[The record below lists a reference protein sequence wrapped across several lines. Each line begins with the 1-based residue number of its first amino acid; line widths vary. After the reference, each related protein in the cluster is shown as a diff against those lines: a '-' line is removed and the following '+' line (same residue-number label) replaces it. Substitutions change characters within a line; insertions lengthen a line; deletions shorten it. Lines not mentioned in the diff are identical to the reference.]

1 MSDQTQEK
9 EKSLAELMVRILK
22 EPLKPLGES
31 VQGLEAELSDIKA
44 ELEQVSGNFADGLKK
59 NDDAAKRRSKEALDV
74 LDALKHEQAE
84 WTSGFRSNLA
94 ELAQTL
100 DARLSENLTA
110 RAQSESRLLNGV
122 ASVEKAQLV
131 AAHSLAA
138 IPEQLSDNR
147 AAVDNVVLQLEVGL
161 AKANTAMASGFTG
174 VVAEICQRLERQH
187 KSVQA
192 VHQVLLN
199 GMKVAA
205 EHAQAETAAN
215 LQAGQA
221 LRDSL
226 ANDHIGII
234 NVLNQHA
241 EALNARLDQN
251 EARLR
256 QLTITT
262 GILFVSILTYAG
274 YELLLRFI

>member
-1 MSDQTQEK
+1 M
-9 EKSLAELMVRILK
+9 
-22 EPLKPLGES
+22 
-31 VQGLEAELSDIKA
+31 
-44 ELEQVSGNFADGLKK
+44 
-59 NDDAAKRRSKEALDV
+59 